1 MNGFCGVL
9 RSWSGS
15 ADTAVA
21 DASGDAVAAD
31 ADASN
36 DAIVADADANGSSA
50 SLVLLMVL
58 LKSFFFWLFVGSC

>member
-21 DASGDAVAAD
+21 DADACNDAV
-31 ADASN
+31 
-36 DAIVADADANGSSA
+36 VADADANGSSA